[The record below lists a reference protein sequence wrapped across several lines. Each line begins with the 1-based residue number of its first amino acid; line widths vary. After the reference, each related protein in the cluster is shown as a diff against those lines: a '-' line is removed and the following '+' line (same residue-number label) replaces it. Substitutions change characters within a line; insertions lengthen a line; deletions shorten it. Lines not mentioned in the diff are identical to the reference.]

1 MNTLSATLT
10 AITASSHLACLSAAV
25 GEETFHLLLAEPFHE
40 PLGTPLTLAFKETE
54 VILAAH
60 ASPCTANGA
69 YGTIRSIRRGDV
81 LCEVAFDY
89 GDLLLHALVPTLTF
103 DPLGL
108 EVGMRVAWAVQP
120 SEISLLRGRDGI

>member
-1 MNTLSATLT
+1 MNTLNATLS
-10 AITASSHLACLSAAV
+10 AITASDRLACISAAV
-25 GEETFHLLLAEPFHE
+25 GGETFHLLLAEPFDE

-81 LCEVAFDY
+81 LSEVAFEY
-89 GDLLLHALVPTLTF
+89 GAFLLRALVPTLTF
-103 DPLGL
+103 EPLGL

-120 SEISLLRGRDGI
+120 SEISLLRENHGS

>member
-1 MNTLSATLT
+1 MNTLPATLT
-10 AITASSHLACLSAAV
+10 AITSSDHLSCLSATV
-25 GEETFHLLLAEPFHE
+25 GEDTFHLLLAEPFCE

-54 VILAAH
+54 VILAAD

-81 LCEVAFDY
+81 LSEVAFEY
-89 GDLLLHALVPTLTF
+89 GDLLLRALVPTLTL

-120 SEISLLRGRDGI
+120 SEISLLRENHGI